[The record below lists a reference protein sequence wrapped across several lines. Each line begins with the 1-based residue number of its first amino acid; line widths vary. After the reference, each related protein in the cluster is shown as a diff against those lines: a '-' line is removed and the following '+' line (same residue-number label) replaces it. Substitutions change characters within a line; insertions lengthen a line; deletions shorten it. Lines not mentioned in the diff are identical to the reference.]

1 MLENESHKD
10 EVNACQK
17 CIFRPVGS
25 RENNLVCPKF
35 PPLFRSL
42 QTRNA
47 SET

>member
-10 EVNACQK
+10 EVTACQK
-17 CIFRPVGS
+17 CIFGPVGS
-25 RENNLVCPKF
+25 RKNNLVCPKF

-47 SET
+47 YET